1 MTNPRSSRIGSLF
14 VLLLAVAAP
23 ILLLQLFPIG
33 LPEFESRPLASR
45 GAAKDGPR
53 FRRVPSAESGL
64 RFQNE
69 LKKENRYTYL
79 TNGAGLAAGDYDK
92 DGLPDLYCV
101 SQDGPNRLYRQVAP
115 MQFEDVTARAGN
127 VDGGEA
133 WGSGACFVDVDGDS
147 LGQPVDEAHAR
158 AMLQRLSGRAHRVHT
173 GVCVI
178 HGSREESA
186 VTTTLVEM
194 HPLDDATLERYIT
207 TGEPMGKAGAYA
219 IQGEGAIL
227 VARHVGSLTGVIG
240 LPLETVSRLVG
251 NLGLGWN

>member
-1 MTNPRSSRIGSLF
+1 MRIVLASTSPRR
-14 VLLLAVAAP
+14 VELLTQLLEAHGASTDFEREPPGVDESERPGEDPRDVALRLAREKATAVAMRHADDVVTP
-23 ILLLQLFPIG
+23 LVIG
-33 LPEFESRPLASR
+33 A
-45 GAAKDGPR
+45 DT
-53 FRRVPSAESGL
+53 V
-64 RFQNE
+64 
-69 LKKENRYTYL
+69 
-79 TNGAGLAAGDYDK
+79 
-92 DGLPDLYCV
+92 
-101 SQDGPNRLYRQVAP
+101 
-115 MQFEDVTARAGN
+115 
-127 VDGGEA
+127 
-133 WGSGACFVDVDGDS
+133 VDVDGDS

>member
-1 MTNPRSSRIGSLF
+1 MRIVLASTSPRR
-14 VLLLAVAAP
+14 VELLTQLLEAHGASTDFEREPPGVDESERPGEDPRDVALRLAREKATAVAMRHADDVVTP
-23 ILLLQLFPIG
+23 LVIG
-33 LPEFESRPLASR
+33 A
-45 GAAKDGPR
+45 DT
-53 FRRVPSAESGL
+53 V
-64 RFQNE
+64 
-69 LKKENRYTYL
+69 
-79 TNGAGLAAGDYDK
+79 
-92 DGLPDLYCV
+92 
-101 SQDGPNRLYRQVAP
+101 
-115 MQFEDVTARAGN
+115 
-127 VDGGEA
+127 
-133 WGSGACFVDVDGDS
+133 VDVDGDS

-251 NLGLGWN
+251 NLGLSWN